1 MYLPVSCINYVCT
14 IQSPQ
19 IDRDV
24 AYDFVSMS
32 VALDPSH
39 SLVQFTILSTLSQL
53 KEFAFSRY
61 IVLHVHTVR
70 GKKESQEGNICMRTL
85 CTVTC
90 TGCN

>member
-39 SLVQFTILSTLSQL
+39 SLVQFTILSTLSTEGVCFFQIHRAPCTYSTRP
-53 KEFAFSRY
+53 KRESGRQHMYAY
-61 IVLHVHTVR
+61 TVYCKLYR
-70 GKKESQEGNICMRTL
+70 
-85 CTVTC
+85 V
-90 TGCN
+90 